1 MHIVNLFCL
10 FFGYFLA
17 RSFLLARVL
26 FCVDAFLYECVFSCV
41 FSCTSSFL
49 RGRFLAYE
57 FLFACFRVCF
67 MHESF
72 FAWMLSCT
80 IYFFC
85 VFSCPGD
92 DDLKNDG
99 ETSEDQADDQTSMN
113 LHDDQI
119 DKTTID

>member
-17 RSFLLARVL
+17 RSFLLGQFL
-26 FCVDAFLYECVFSCV
+26 FFVDAFLYECVFSCV

-72 FAWMLSCT
+72 FACT
-80 IYFFC
+80 TYFFS
-85 VFSCPGD
+85 VFSCAGD

-113 LHDDQI
+113 LHDDHI
-119 DKTTID
+119 NKTTID

>member
-1 MHIVNLFCL
+1 MRVFVRV
-10 FFGYFLA
+10 FLH
-17 RSFLLARVL
+17 
-26 FCVDAFLYECVFSCV
+26 
-41 FSCTSSFL
+41 
-49 RGRFLAYE
+49 E

-72 FAWMLSCT
+72 FACT
-80 IYFFC
+80 TYFFC
-85 VFSCPGD
+85 VFSCAGD

-113 LHDDQI
+113 LHDDHI

>member
-1 MHIVNLFCL
+1 M
-10 FFGYFLA
+10 
-17 RSFLLARVL
+17 
-26 FCVDAFLYECVFSCV
+26 
-41 FSCTSSFL
+41 

-99 ETSEDQADDQTSMN
+99 ETSEDQATM
-113 LHDDQI
+113 
-119 DKTTID
+119 TTTLIKPLSISYYVSLCGRREREAAGRRGSLGAHGPYHY